1 MRRSEGLCSNGVLHI
16 KDWSLSIL
24 KMGLLKGR
32 HGPYTALDTPCFA
45 FSSEMTHFEQC
56 CSYIVTERSVIPP

>member
-1 MRRSEGLCSNGVLHI
+1 MRRSEGLCTNGVPHI

-32 HGPYTALDTPCFA
+32 RGPYIALDTPCFV
-45 FSSEMTHFEQC
+45 FSSEMTHFEQY
-56 CSYIVTERSVIPP
+56 CSYIVIERSVIPP